1 MLTGFLSVNQND
13 SLLIHTLKEQ
23 LYHFALGSGKPLAI
37 LTFTARIPTSI
48 GTAGTSCRIRGIG
61 YCPIVR

>member
-23 LYHFALGSGKPLAI
+23 LYHFALGSGKPLPDFDTRFYPKLLVAD
-37 LTFTARIPTSI
+37 F
-48 GTAGTSCRIRGIG
+48 
-61 YCPIVR
+61 